1 MKKIIN
7 KLFGC
12 NLFYSSRDPRPW
24 RGESRSL
31 SRACREI
38 LNLIFHSSRL
48 ATARSNNNSSHFILR
63 ERERSDR
70 IEKSVSSK
78 ARYLKP
84 DIYSSRL
91 AAPAYRQGR
100 ARSNNKQHVV
110 VLFCVLALFLSGF
123 YFPAKTLSE
132 EKDLVANVLNFRA
145 VPGDSHATLSWVNPK
160 EEDFSSVRIQRGL
173 DTYPSGPKI
182 GDNIYEGRDTD
193 FVDLGLVN
201 NQVYFYTIFVI
212 SGSGLASSGS
222 IAQARPAA
230 PSLLDPYKE
239 TSPLSAWIITT
250 EAAPKAAAKKEKIE
264 LSDFSYYFLFDKHP
278 VKIGL
283 SDLKQLH
290 VVKNSLLLF
299 EISADIFVK
308 PVNVITL
315 SNSES
320 SYLMKLLPDKNKYQ
334 VVISAPQN
342 KGDFELRL
350 IIVYQDKTISDLKTR
365 LLVDPQGY
373 VYEQGSI
380 FLGFG
385 HRGEIRLENAQIM
398 LFEKKDGNWQKWEA
412 EQYYQ
417 KNPVTTDNSGEYA
430 FFVPNGEYYLEVKKQ
445 GYFYKKT
452 EPFKV
457 EDQLISKN
465 IQMTPIFKG
474 WHLILVIIVFLAII
488 SLVLFLIIRRKRHN
502 KFLRQTSKPL

>member
-1 MKKIIN
+1 MRKII
-7 KLFGC
+7 
-12 NLFYSSRDPRPW
+12 
-24 RGESRSL
+24 
-31 SRACREI
+31 I
-38 LNLIFHSSRL
+38 
-48 ATARSNNNSSHFILR
+48 
-63 ERERSDR
+63 
-70 IEKSVSSK
+70 
-78 ARYLKP
+78 
-84 DIYSSRL
+84 
-91 AAPAYRQGR
+91 
-100 ARSNNKQHVV
+100 
-110 VLFCVLALFLSGF
+110 LFCVFVLFLTGF
-123 YFPAKTLSE
+123 YFPAKTSSE

-160 EEDFSSVRIQRGL
+160 EGDFSNVKIQRSL
-173 DTYPSGPKI
+173 VTYPAGPKI

-193 FVDLGLVN
+193 FVDLNLVN

-212 SGSGLASSGS
+212 NSSGLASSGS
-222 IAQARPAA
+222 IAQARPAS

-308 PVNVITL
+308 PINVITL

-373 VYEQGSI
+373 IYERGSA

-385 HRGEIRLENAQIM
+385 RGGEIRIQNAEIT

-417 KNPVTTDNSGEYA
+417 KDPVITDNSGEYA

-445 GYFYKKT
+445 GYFGYKS
-452 EPFKV
+452 ESFMV

-465 IQMTPIFKG
+465 IELTPIFKG
-474 WHLILVIIVFLAII
+474 WHLILVIITFIVLVGII
-488 SLVLFLIIRRKRHN
+488 ILLIRFIRKRAL
-502 KFLRQTSKPL
+502 KKTAPEIAER